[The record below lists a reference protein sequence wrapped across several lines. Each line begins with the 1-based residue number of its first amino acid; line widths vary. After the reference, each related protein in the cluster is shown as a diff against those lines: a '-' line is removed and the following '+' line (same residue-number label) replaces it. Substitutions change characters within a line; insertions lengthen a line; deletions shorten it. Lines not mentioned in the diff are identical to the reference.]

1 MSLQKASEVL
11 KNALTQ
17 IETELEKT
25 QNEASPSTST
35 LDRPSTSTLDR
46 PSTSVAQLSQTAH
59 ENFRL
64 VL

>member
-1 MSLQKASEVL
+1 MIFKIMSLQKASEVL

-25 QNEASPSTST
+25 QNEASS
-35 LDRPSTSTLDR
+35 STSTLDR

-59 ENFRL
+59 ENFR
-64 VL
+64 